1 MSMTHQDVVSV
12 LGPIDEAMATEV
24 LAVGATRE
32 ELAKA
37 WAWVNS
43 DEAMMGEGRH
53 LPGRR
58 VAILVDLLT
67 PDLID
72 DESW

>member
-1 MSMTHQDVVSV
+1 
-12 LGPIDEAMATEV
+12 MATEV

-53 LPGRR
+53 LPGGQGGNSRGFADAGPDRR
-58 VAILVDLLT
+58 
-67 PDLID
+67 
-72 DESW
+72 